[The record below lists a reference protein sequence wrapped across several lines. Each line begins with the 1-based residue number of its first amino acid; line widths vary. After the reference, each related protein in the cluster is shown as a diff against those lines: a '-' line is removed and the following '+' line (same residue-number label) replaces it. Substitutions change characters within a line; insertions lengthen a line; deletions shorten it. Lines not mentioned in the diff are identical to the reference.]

1 VITDTSSAARSRLD
15 PEASPLAAPAEL
27 TIVVPT
33 FNERDNIAPLVERL
47 ETVLFGIAWE
57 AIFVD
62 DDSSDGTAAAIREV
76 ARSKPRIRC
85 LQRIGR
91 RGLSTACIEGALAS
105 AAPFIAVM
113 DADLQHDE
121 ALLPEMLATLKAE
134 NLDIV
139 VGSRHVAGGDLGDF
153 AASRVRISGIAGRLA
168 RLVVQA
174 DLRDPMSGFFM
185 LRREAFEGAMR
196 GLSGQG
202 FKILLDL
209 FASAPRPLAFKE
221 LPYRFRSRLHGE
233 SKLDSLVVWEYIL
246 LLLDKLIGHIVPIR
260 FALFAIIGGFGLG
273 VHLATL
279 GGLLKFGSVGF
290 AAAQAAATM
299 TAMTFNFFL
308 NNWFT
313 YRDRRLK
320 GWRLLRGL
328 VSFYVVCS
336 VGAIGNV
343 GIAAYVFQEDQS
355 WWLAGAAGAVV
366 GAVWNYAMSSVFTW
380 RTKAK

>member
-1 VITDTSSAARSRLD
+1 VITDAASQPLSR
-15 PEASPLAAPAEL
+15 PPQAAPARAAEL
-27 TIVVPT
+27 TVVVPT
-33 FNERDNIAPLVERL
+33 FNERDNIAPLVARL
-47 ETVLFGIAWE
+47 DAVLAGIAWE

-62 DDSSDGTAAAIREV
+62 DDSSDGTAAAIRDV
-76 ARSKPRIRC
+76 ARRDPRVRC
-85 LQRIGR
+85 LQRLGR

-113 DADLQHDE
+113 DGDLQHDE
-121 ALLPEMLATLKAE
+121 ALLPEMLATLKGE
-134 NLDIV
+134 RIDIV

-153 AASRVRISGIAGRLA
+153 TAARVRISGFATRLA
-168 RLVVQA
+168 RLVVKA

-185 LRREAFEGAMR
+185 MRREAFEGAMR

-233 SKLDSLVVWEYIL
+233 SKLDTLVAWEYIL
-246 LLLDKLIGHIVPIR
+246 LLLDKLVGHIVPVR
-260 FALFAIIGGFGLG
+260 FALFAFIGGLGLV
-273 VHLATL
+273 VHLTTL
-279 GGLLKFGSVGF
+279 GTLLKLGGVGF
-290 AAAQAAATM
+290 ATAQATATM

-343 GIAAYVFQEDQS
+343 GIAAYVFKADQA

-366 GAVWNYAMSSVFTW
+366 GAVWNYATSSVFTW
-380 RTKAK
+380 RTKSK